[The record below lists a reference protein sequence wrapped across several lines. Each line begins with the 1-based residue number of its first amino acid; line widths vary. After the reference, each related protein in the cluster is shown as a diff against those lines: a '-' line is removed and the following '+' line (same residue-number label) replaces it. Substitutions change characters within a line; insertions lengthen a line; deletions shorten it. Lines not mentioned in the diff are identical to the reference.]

1 MTLKTSS
8 TQNRS
13 ASVLILALAVITLS
27 GCRPGSGAKK
37 DDQPEDP
44 LKNAI
49 FVQLDALK
57 MGPME
62 ATLKSSSNFTA
73 ERQVEIMSRT
83 ANLVAKL
90 NVEEGDQVKEAEVL
104 AELENDIQI
113 IQYDRA
119 KNQYDRTFQ
128 EFQRQKRLYDQELV
142 SEQAFSDIQFDL
154 KQNEIAM
161 KDAERELN
169 YTRILTPIPGTVTQR
184 MINVGEQVS
193 MNMTLFEIIDFDSIV
208 SIIYVPERNLPYL
221 NVGQDARLEAP
232 SLNGG
237 KFDGY
242 IQRISPVVDNRTGT
256 IKVTLGLKPNP
267 MNQSARPGLFLN
279 VELILKTFDSVLRI
293 PKRALVYEGDQMFVF
308 IAEEKDGQQYAKR
321 EALEADLTDRDH
333 VKPVDGSIFKEGM
346 EIIVAGQT
354 GLKDGAM
361 IRLTPQEPEID
372 EDAKVRGGPHG
383 KKGPE

>member
-1 MTLKTSS
+1 MTFTTSS
-8 TQNRS
+8 TQNCS
-13 ASVLILALAVITLS
+13 ASILILALALITLA
-27 GCRPGSGAKK
+27 GCRPGSGPKK

-154 KQNEIAM
+154 KQN
-161 KDAERELN
+161 DH
-169 YTRILTPIPGTVTQR
+169 ILS
-184 MINVGEQVS
+184 QV
-193 MNMTLFEIIDFDSIV
+193 E
-208 SIIYVPERNLPYL
+208 
-221 NVGQDARLEAP
+221 
-232 SLNGG
+232 
-237 KFDGY
+237 
-242 IQRISPVVDNRTGT
+242 
-256 IKVTLGLKPNP
+256 
-267 MNQSARPGLFLN
+267 
-279 VELILKTFDSVLRI
+279 
-293 PKRALVYEGDQMFVF
+293 
-308 IAEEKDGQQYAKR
+308 
-321 EALEADLTDRDH
+321 
-333 VKPVDGSIFKEGM
+333 
-346 EIIVAGQT
+346 
-354 GLKDGAM
+354 
-361 IRLTPQEPEID
+361 
-372 EDAKVRGGPHG
+372 
-383 KKGPE
+383 